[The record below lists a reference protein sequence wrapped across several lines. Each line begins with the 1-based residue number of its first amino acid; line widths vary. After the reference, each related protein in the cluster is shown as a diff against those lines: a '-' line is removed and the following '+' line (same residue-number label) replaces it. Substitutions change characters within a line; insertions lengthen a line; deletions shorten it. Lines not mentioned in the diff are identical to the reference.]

1 MPVGHAMNNVHTFY
15 LGSSTVGACSGKCEG
30 LNTSAGSD
38 DTTTT
43 QSVVIGSSPTLDAN
57 ANAKRTGSWVSGT
70 TYTVTSFSTTSAV
83 DTIFAITTVN
93 GLTITES
100 KPSTPGV
107 TWDAAARA
115 TLAPA
120 GCLASMTEWV
130 GHTTGTLSAV
140 TTTITLSGTPT
151 GSSTE
156 IIAFNGAEDPSGA
169 FSPSDKAA
177 GFSNSGSQCTSSA
190 STPVATSTTTL
201 NANDMIIGFF
211 GDQNSM
217 TETAGAGF
225 TLDLTVATGCATG
238 PGCSLAIEHKSVTA
252 TEADTCPFGATDNR
266 WLVLCDAIQ
275 SAPKY
280 YVVEPDIGATTLT
293 ATPSTSTPT
302 GYGWIYDTS
311 GLQAKAIS
319 DVQSGTWQIDQ
330 TIGLSAINGAPVARL
345 WVTVWSCTTHSL
357 GTCTFLFKNWDT
369 GTINVAGQI
378 AATKNT
384 YTTASQA
391 SFVTPAF
398 LSVEYFLV
406 WQYSGNTAA
415 VTVTHTTV
423 SAKSDIITPGW
434 DTTQSLTASLQ
445 MSAVL
450 TRLSNIFKSLSGSL
464 GSASSFVE
472 KTSIFKAI
480 AASITLTMGN
490 MVANVNS
497 GQLTCNSNPRSCST
511 TLTATWTMTSGFA
524 EKASLF
530 RSLGGSLSL
539 AGSLFRG
546 RAQFL
551 NASLGSASSF
561 AEKSLMFRSLSGSL
575 GFAGSQV
582 KDLAKALSVSLG
594 SASSFTE
601 KSSLFRSLTDSLG
614 FVASQA
620 KDLAKALSASF
631 GQSSSF
637 AEKTSLFRSLI
648 GSLGLVASETKSL
661 ARVLTGSLALVSSF
675 AEKSSLFRSL
685 TGSLVWTSSIAE
697 KSSLFRSL
705 TDSLSSASG
714 FAGKNSLFRSLTG
727 SLSLVASEAKGLA
740 KTLSGT
746 LGSSSSFAEKSSL
759 FRTLSGSWTTAP
771 GSGEKSSFFRS
782 LAGSLSVAGSE
793 AKGLARA
800 LNASLN
806 SVSSFAEKS
815 SLFRSLTGSLSSAS
829 GFARK
834 NSLFRSLVSS
844 LSSASGFAE
853 KSSLFRSLS
862 ASLTI
867 SSFEAQVSNLIHSF
881 YYGSTSQPGC
891 AIKCEQLVT
900 TAGPADTTTSVKVGS
915 STTCCFE
922 VVPDVSSSIAT
933 ATPSTST
940 PTGQAWVY
948 PTDLGGITIQS
959 GPWRFD
965 TTIQASR
972 TGTATMRFLV
982 WSCLT
987 ASEGNCTLLYDF
999 TGTANI
1005 ESTTTGPIQYTDAT
1019 PTVGPFSNV
1028 HYLTVEV
1035 WISPTGT
1042 TGNGGATDTM
1052 TTVSTASDVITP
1064 AWSYSQSLTG
1074 TLNLASSLAEKSSLF
1089 RSLTGSLSRA
1099 SSLFA
1104 GRTVTLSGSLGSSPS
1119 FSEKS
1124 SLFRSLTSSLS
1135 LAASENKGLTKALS
1149 ASLGS
1154 ASSFIE
1160 HTSLVRSL
1168 TGALGSASSLV
1179 ERSSLFRS
1187 LTGSLSAVSSF
1198 AEHTSFFRSLTSSL
1212 GLPSSLLS
1220 GRAVTLSI
1228 SIGSASGFA
1237 EHTSTF
1243 RSLTG
1248 ALGSSSMLV
1257 EHTSLFRSLSA

>member
-15 LGSSTVGACSGKCEG
+15 LGSSTVGTCSGKCEG

-480 AASITLTMGN
+480 AASIILTMGN

-511 TLTATWTMTSGFA
+511 TLTAIWTMTSGFA
-524 EKASLF
+524 EKASLFRSLGGSLSLAGSLFRGRAQFLNASLGSASSFAEKSSLF

-594 SASSFTE
+594 SASSLTE

-620 KDLAKALSASF
+620 KDLAKALSASLGLSSDFAEKSSLSRSLSGSVSLASSFAEKASIFRSLSGAWTMAPGFAEKASLLRSLSGSLGVAASQVKGLSKALSASF

-675 AEKSSLFRSL
+675 GERSSLFRSLTDSLSFAGSQTKGLVKALSGTLGSASGFAEKSSLFRSL
-685 TGSLVWTSSIAE
+685 SGSLSLVSSIAE

-727 SLSLVASEAKGLA
+727 SLSLVASEAK
-740 KTLSGT
+740 
-746 LGSSSSFAEKSSL
+746 
-759 FRTLSGSWTTAP
+759 
-771 GSGEKSSFFRS
+771 
-782 LAGSLSVAGSE
+782 
-793 AKGLARA
+793 
-800 LNASLN
+800 
-806 SVSSFAEKS
+806 
-815 SLFRSLTGSLSSAS
+815 
-829 GFARK
+829 
-834 NSLFRSLVSS
+834 
-844 LSSASGFAE
+844 
-853 KSSLFRSLS
+853 
-862 ASLTI
+862 
-867 SSFEAQVSNLIHSF
+867 
-881 YYGSTSQPGC
+881 
-891 AIKCEQLVT
+891 
-900 TAGPADTTTSVKVGS
+900 
-915 STTCCFE
+915 
-922 VVPDVSSSIAT
+922 
-933 ATPSTST
+933 
-940 PTGQAWVY
+940 
-948 PTDLGGITIQS
+948 
-959 GPWRFD
+959 
-965 TTIQASR
+965 
-972 TGTATMRFLV
+972 
-982 WSCLT
+982 
-987 ASEGNCTLLYDF
+987 
-999 TGTANI
+999 
-1005 ESTTTGPIQYTDAT
+1005 
-1019 PTVGPFSNV
+1019 
-1028 HYLTVEV
+1028 
-1035 WISPTGT
+1035 
-1042 TGNGGATDTM
+1042 
-1052 TTVSTASDVITP
+1052 
-1064 AWSYSQSLTG
+1064 
-1074 TLNLASSLAEKSSLF
+1074 
-1089 RSLTGSLSRA
+1089 
-1099 SSLFA
+1099 
-1104 GRTVTLSGSLGSSPS
+1104 
-1119 FSEKS
+1119 
-1124 SLFRSLTSSLS
+1124 
-1135 LAASENKGLTKALS
+1135 
-1149 ASLGS
+1149 
-1154 ASSFIE
+1154 
-1160 HTSLVRSL
+1160 
-1168 TGALGSASSLV
+1168 
-1179 ERSSLFRS
+1179 
-1187 LTGSLSAVSSF
+1187 
-1198 AEHTSFFRSLTSSL
+1198 
-1212 GLPSSLLS
+1212 
-1220 GRAVTLSI
+1220 
-1228 SIGSASGFA
+1228 
-1237 EHTSTF
+1237 
-1243 RSLTG
+1243 
-1248 ALGSSSMLV
+1248 
-1257 EHTSLFRSLSA
+1257 

>member
-1 MPVGHAMNNVHTFY
+1 
-15 LGSSTVGACSGKCEG
+15 
-30 LNTSAGSD
+30 
-38 DTTTT
+38 
-43 QSVVIGSSPTLDAN
+43 
-57 ANAKRTGSWVSGT
+57 
-70 TYTVTSFSTTSAV
+70 
-83 DTIFAITTVN
+83 
-93 GLTITES
+93 
-100 KPSTPGV
+100 
-107 TWDAAARA
+107 
-115 TLAPA
+115 
-120 GCLASMTEWV
+120 
-130 GHTTGTLSAV
+130 
-140 TTTITLSGTPT
+140 
-151 GSSTE
+151 
-156 IIAFNGAEDPSGA
+156 
-169 FSPSDKAA
+169 
-177 GFSNSGSQCTSSA
+177 
-190 STPVATSTTTL
+190 
-201 NANDMIIGFF
+201 MIIGFF

-434 DTTQSLTASLQ
+434 DTTQLLTASLQ
-445 MSAVL
+445 MSPVS

-464 GSASSFVE
+464 SSVSSFVE
-472 KTSIFKAI
+472 KTSIFKAL
-480 AASITLTMGN
+480 AASITFTMGN

-497 GQLTCNSNPRSCST
+497 GQLTCNSSPRSCST
-511 TLTATWTMTSGFA
+511 PLTATWNLGSGVAGRSSLVRSLTGSLSLASGFA
-524 EKASLF
+524 EKSSLF
-530 RSLGGSLSL
+530 RSLSG
-539 AGSLFRG
+539 AWTM
-546 RAQFL
+546 AP
-551 NASLGSASSF
+551 SF
-561 AEKSLMFRSLSGSL
+561 A
-575 GFAGSQV
+575 
-582 KDLAKALSVSLG
+582 
-594 SASSFTE
+594 E
-601 KSSLFRSLTDSLG
+601 KSSLFRSLTGSLG
-614 FVASQA
+614 LAGSQV
-620 KDLAKALSASF
+620 KGLATALSASL

-637 AEKTSLFRSLI
+637 AEKTSLFRSLS
-648 GSLGLVASETKSL
+648 GSLGLVGSETKSL
-661 ARVLTGSLALVSSF
+661 ARVLTGSLGLVSSF
-675 AEKSSLFRSL
+675 AAKSSLFRTLTGSLVWASSLAEKSSLVRSLSGSLTLGSSFGERSSLFRSLTDSLSLAGSQTKGLAGALTGSLGLASSLAEKSSLFRSLSGSLSLVSSIAEKSSLSRSLTASLSSASGFAEKNSLFRSLNGSLNIVGSETKGLAGALTGSLGLASSLAEKSSLVRSLTGSLGLASGSAEKSSLFRSL
-685 TGSLVWTSSIAE
+685 TGSLS
-697 KSSLFRSL
+697 
-705 TDSLSSASG
+705 
-714 FAGKNSLFRSLTG
+714 FA
-727 SLSLVASEAKGLA
+727 ASE
-740 KTLSGT
+740 
-746 LGSSSSFAEKSSL
+746 
-759 FRTLSGSWTTAP
+759 
-771 GSGEKSSFFRS
+771 
-782 LAGSLSVAGSE
+782 V
-793 AKGLARA
+793 KGLARA
-800 LNASLN
+800 LSASLN

-829 GFARK
+829 SFAGK
-834 NSLFRSLVSS
+834 NSLFRSLIGS

-867 SSFEAQVSNLIHSF
+867 SSVETQVSNLVHIF
-881 YYGSTSQPGC
+881 YYGSNSQPGC

-900 TAGPADTTTSVKVGS
+900 TAGTADTTTSVKVGS

-922 VVPDVSSSIAT
+922 VVPDVISSAAT

-987 ASEGNCTLLYDF
+987 ASEGTCTLLFDF

-1005 ESTTTGPIQYTDAT
+1005 EATTSATKSIDVSPIEGT
-1019 PTVGPFSNV
+1019 
-1028 HYLTVEV
+1028 
-1035 WISPTGT
+1035 ISY
-1042 TGNGGATDTM
+1042 
-1052 TTVSTASDVITP
+1052 V
-1064 AWSYSQSLTG
+1064 QFL
-1074 TLNLASSLAEKSSLF
+1074 
-1089 RSLTGSLSRA
+1089 
-1099 SSLFA
+1099 
-1104 GRTVTLSGSLGSSPS
+1104 
-1119 FSEKS
+1119 
-1124 SLFRSLTSSLS
+1124 
-1135 LAASENKGLTKALS
+1135 
-1149 ASLGS
+1149 
-1154 ASSFIE
+1154 
-1160 HTSLVRSL
+1160 
-1168 TGALGSASSLV
+1168 
-1179 ERSSLFRS
+1179 
-1187 LTGSLSAVSSF
+1187 
-1198 AEHTSFFRSLTSSL
+1198 
-1212 GLPSSLLS
+1212 
-1220 GRAVTLSI
+1220 
-1228 SIGSASGFA
+1228 
-1237 EHTSTF
+1237 
-1243 RSLTG
+1243 
-1248 ALGSSSMLV
+1248 
-1257 EHTSLFRSLSA
+1257 

>member
-1 MPVGHAMNNVHTFY
+1 MPVGHATNNVHTFY

-70 TYTVTSFSTTSAV
+70 TYTVTSFST
-83 DTIFAITTVN
+83 
-93 GLTITES
+93 
-100 KPSTPGV
+100 
-107 TWDAAARA
+107 
-115 TLAPA
+115 
-120 GCLASMTEWV
+120 
-130 GHTTGTLSAV
+130 V

-252 TEADTCPFGATDNR
+252 TEA
-266 WLVLCDAIQ
+266 
-275 SAPKY
+275 
-280 YVVEPDIGATTLT
+280 
-293 ATPSTSTPT
+293 
-302 GYGWIYDTS
+302 
-311 GLQAKAIS
+311 
-319 DVQSGTWQIDQ
+319 
-330 TIGLSAINGAPVARL
+330 
-345 WVTVWSCTTHSL
+345 

-480 AASITLTMGN
+480 AASIILTMGN

-511 TLTATWTMTSGFA
+511 TLTAIWTMTSGFA

-575 GFAGSQV
+575 GLAGSQV

-594 SASSFTE
+594 LSSDFAE
-601 KSSLFRSLTDSLG
+601 KSSLSRSLSGSVSLASSFAEKASIFRSLSGAWTMA
-614 FVASQA
+614 ASQV
-620 KDLAKALSASF
+620 KGLSKALSASF

-685 TGSLVWTSSIAE
+685 TGSLVWTSS
-697 KSSLFRSL
+697 
-705 TDSLSSASG
+705 
-714 FAGKNSLFRSLTG
+714 
-727 SLSLVASEAKGLA
+727 
-740 KTLSGT
+740 
-746 LGSSSSFAEKSSL
+746 
-759 FRTLSGSWTTAP
+759 
-771 GSGEKSSFFRS
+771 
-782 LAGSLSVAGSE
+782 
-793 AKGLARA
+793 
-800 LNASLN
+800 
-806 SVSSFAEKS
+806 
-815 SLFRSLTGSLSSAS
+815 
-829 GFARK
+829 
-834 NSLFRSLVSS
+834 
-844 LSSASGFAE
+844 
-853 KSSLFRSLS
+853 
-862 ASLTI
+862 
-867 SSFEAQVSNLIHSF
+867 
-881 YYGSTSQPGC
+881 
-891 AIKCEQLVT
+891 
-900 TAGPADTTTSVKVGS
+900 
-915 STTCCFE
+915 
-922 VVPDVSSSIAT
+922 
-933 ATPSTST
+933 
-940 PTGQAWVY
+940 
-948 PTDLGGITIQS
+948 
-959 GPWRFD
+959 
-965 TTIQASR
+965 
-972 TGTATMRFLV
+972 
-982 WSCLT
+982 
-987 ASEGNCTLLYDF
+987 
-999 TGTANI
+999 
-1005 ESTTTGPIQYTDAT
+1005 
-1019 PTVGPFSNV
+1019 
-1028 HYLTVEV
+1028 
-1035 WISPTGT
+1035 
-1042 TGNGGATDTM
+1042 
-1052 TTVSTASDVITP
+1052 
-1064 AWSYSQSLTG
+1064 
-1074 TLNLASSLAEKSSLF
+1074 LAEKSSLV
-1089 RSLTGSLSRA
+1089 R
-1099 SSLFA
+1099 
-1104 GRTVTLSGSLGSSPS
+1104 TLSGSL
-1119 FSEKS
+1119 
-1124 SLFRSLTSSLS
+1124 T
-1135 LAASENKGLTKALS
+1135 
-1149 ASLGS
+1149 
-1154 ASSFIE
+1154 
-1160 HTSLVRSL
+1160 
-1168 TGALGSASSLV
+1168 
-1179 ERSSLFRS
+1179 
-1187 LTGSLSAVSSF
+1187 
-1198 AEHTSFFRSLTSSL
+1198 
-1212 GLPSSLLS
+1212 
-1220 GRAVTLSI
+1220 
-1228 SIGSASGFA
+1228 
-1237 EHTSTF
+1237 
-1243 RSLTG
+1243 
-1248 ALGSSSMLV
+1248 LGSSFG
-1257 EHTSLFRSLSA
+1257 ERS